1 MKIVPDPDNYEI
13 ILRFMGTTPS
23 TSNILPTFQ
32 SVIHQLAK
40 IFNMNLTENRFTTN
54 DDVRDY
60 LFYQLS
66 FLASQYKEKKIVI
79 FLDSIDQLN
88 PSDYNL
94 NWMITEIPENV
105 KIIFSTLPEHEK
117 IFETLRT
124 IFKNHSDI
132 FMEVCSLNQSIVK
145 TIIEDW
151 LEKRNRS
158 LSEPQW
164 KVLDETFANATLY
177 PLYVKLIFDIV
188 IKWESYFI
196 PTDEFKN
203 LLQIDNCIE
212 YLFKQ
217 LEKNHGEV
225 LFSRSMFYMT
235 TFKNGISESELEDI
249 LSIDDD
255 VLYSIFEYHAPPV
268 RRFPIALWARIKHDL
283 EEYMVQKEID
293 DTRVIYWYH
302 RRFIEVGN
310 SVYVSRMDETQRET
324 VFNNVIDFFNETWKH
339 KPKPYKYTDHVA
351 KKKKL
356 ASDTQEETRNTA
368 MQAIEIVAEDGTVR
382 YNKRKLTELPGF
394 ISQMNINFAAPLACE
409 HVFFNYTFL
418 HAYFQCCDLSS
429 IIKNLTDTTSSY
441 AISDEVQDSVNY
453 LKFLFIL
460 YLECRISMKDYP
472 DSIAVQ
478 LLSRLLKF
486 YGCNKYLSNFID
498 QCDELSNR
506 HCALVAPYQ
515 SLQPPGIGVL
525 FNMDR
530 HTKGITCTLAEKYN
544 GYLFITVSDKIVVLS
559 LSYLN
564 ALGEIP
570 LMKLDKNDY
579 YKHLKVY
586 CEDIPNYEAKM
597 KNIFGKIL
605 VASQHVIQV
614 VDFNSKIL
622 FSKVFEDLE
631 IQNVEI
637 VGPNHFVLSFKNCN
651 FFELYSIKNGKV
663 LLRKSLE
670 QKIKFM
676 LTNTHIHFV
685 DSFLYEDCS
694 EMFNVLIMLE
704 NSQINIFELKKS
716 EDENET
722 AESFDI
728 KDAFVIPSPG
738 VDCVDFTCFSTAY
751 YGLKYCVSFA
761 DGSVGIFEYL
771 NDRKCIEMKLMKPK
785 VNELNSNKTQIMLK
799 ILDSQYEITLFLGEN
814 RALYVFSN
822 DEGCK
827 IEGVYDNGRIWIM
840 GDSIVIG
847 VRKGV
852 YDIFIMSK
860 DNEKKNFKITKM
872 HTFDV
877 HFNDITFISSKGFSF
892 FSLKLNKKN
901 FHVKNFLKVRV
912 LYQHR

>member
-1 MKIVPDPDNYEI
+1 
-13 ILRFMGTTPS
+13 
-23 TSNILPTFQ
+23 
-32 SVIHQLAK
+32 
-40 IFNMNLTENRFTTN
+40 MNLTENRFTTN

-60 LFYQLS
+60 LVYQLS

-117 IFETLRT
+117 IFETIRT
-124 IFKNHSDI
+124 IFKHHSDI

-177 PLYVKLIFDIV
+177 PLYVKLNFDIV

-203 LLQIDNCIE
+203 LRQIDNCIE

-217 LEKNHGEV
+217 LEKNHGKI

-283 EEYMVQKEID
+283 EEHMVQKEFD

-310 SVYVSRMDETQRET
+310 SVYVSGMDETQRET

-394 ISQMNINFAAPLACE
+394 ISQMNINFSAPLACE

-418 HAYFQCCDLSS
+418 HAYFHCCDYSS
-429 IIKNLTDTTSSY
+429 ITKNLKDITDGSSY
-441 AISDEVQDSVNY
+441 AVSDEVQDSVNY
-453 LKFLFIL
+453 LKFLL
-460 YLECRISMKDYP
+460 YVNLQCMISMKDYP
-472 DSIAVQ
+472 DSISVQ

-486 YGCNKYLSNFID
+486 YGCDKYLSNFID

-506 HCALVAPYQ
+506 HCILVAPYQ

-525 FNMDR
+525 FSMER
-530 HTKGITCTLAEKYN
+530 HAKGITCTLTESQQGAFY
-544 GYLFITVSDKIVVLS
+544 ITVSDKIHVLG
-559 LSYLN
+559 LN
-564 ALGEIP
+564 DLQTLGEIP
-570 LMKLDKNDY
+570 LIKLDKNDY

-586 CEDIPNYEAKM
+586 CEDKPKEEAKM
-597 KNIFGKIL
+597 KNILGKIL
-605 VASQHVIQV
+605 VASQHIIQV

-637 VGPNHFVLSFKNCN
+637 VGPNHFVASFKNCN

-663 LLRKSLE
+663 LLRKSFE

-676 LTNTHIHFV
+676 LTNTHA
-685 DSFLYEDCS
+685 DSFLYNFDHI
-694 EMFNVLIMLE
+694 FVLIMLE
-704 NSQINIFELKKS
+704 NSQISIFELTKS

-722 AESFDI
+722 AENFDI
-728 KDAFVIPSPG
+728 KDALVILSPG
-738 VDCVDFTCFSTAY
+738 VDCVDFTCFGTAY
-751 YGLKYCVSFA
+751 YGHFGDLKYCLSFA
-761 DGSVGIFEYL
+761 DGSVGIFE
-771 NDRKCIEMKLMKPK
+771 NSPKCIEMKLIKPK
-785 VNELNSNKTQIMLK
+785 INELNSNKTQIMLK
-799 ILDSQYEITLFLGEN
+799 ILDFQDEMILFLGEN
-814 RALYVFSN
+814 RALYVFSKG
-822 DEGCK
+822 EGCK
-827 IEGVYDNGRIWIM
+827 IEGVYDNGRIF
-840 GDSIVIG
+840 GDKIVIAI
-847 VRKGV
+847 RKGV
-852 YDIFIMSK
+852 YDMFIVTKDDEKAYFKMTNMHMS
-860 DNEKKNFKITKM
+860 
-872 HTFDV
+872 
-877 HFNDITFISSKGFSF
+877 G
-892 FSLKLNKKN
+892 
-901 FHVKNFLKVRV
+901 
-912 LYQHR
+912 